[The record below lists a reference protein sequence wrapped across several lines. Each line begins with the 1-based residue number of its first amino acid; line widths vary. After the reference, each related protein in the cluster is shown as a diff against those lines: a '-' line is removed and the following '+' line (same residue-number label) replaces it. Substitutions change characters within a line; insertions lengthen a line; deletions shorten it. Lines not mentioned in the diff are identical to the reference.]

1 MNITTTNRR
10 SVRTPQRYPGLV
22 QRTGLQGVTITLAVA
37 VEVEGSLSTE
47 SPDRIEN
54 VPKTVRRAEGGL
66 QKQEDT
72 GTEGLTEVEKQQS
85 RTELLMAVN
94 GGREE
99 VAISTKWTGRG
110 REHASTEGSKL
121 NLSSEH

>member
-1 MNITTTNRR
+1 M
-10 SVRTPQRYPGLV
+10 
-22 QRTGLQGVTITLAVA
+22 A